1 MTIQPSTSEPGTS
14 SSLSLSLPPTTYAKL
29 LPLDF
34 LAAHL
39 PETRPSGRSPSE
51 FRPTTLHTGSLTHAH
66 GSAVVRIGDTAAV
79 CGVRGEILRASD
91 TNIPDDFPGNAN
103 ERISTLGLL
112 IPNVELSTGCNPA
125 FLPGNA
131 PGSTAQGL
139 LQRLT
144 TLLGIGSLVKFEELC
159 IYEDQRELIA
169 SDDEMRD
176 ETEKRE
182 VKAYFA
188 LYIDILFL
196 SLSGSAFD
204 TAWMAVLAAL
214 KDTKLPAAHWDRGS
228 EGVLCDPRPENY
240 RKFRIQRFPVALSWA
255 VFSETKGK
263 QSVVL
268 VDADDF
274 EESCCDEGGLI
285 VMDVDQTAGQES
297 LLRIEKYGGGVVNVA
312 EMKTILGVAR
322 KRWKEWHALLKDS

>member
-1 MTIQPSTSEPGTS
+1 MTIQLSSSESGTS
-14 SSLSLSLPPTTYAKL
+14 PSLSLSLPPSTYAKL
-29 LPLDF
+29 LPLSF

-51 FRPTTLHTGSLTHAH
+51 FRQTTLHTGSLTHAH
-66 GSAVVRIGDTAAV
+66 GSAVVRIGDTAVV

-91 TNIPDDFPGNAN
+91 TNIPDDFSGDDS

-139 LQRLT
+139 LQRLI
-144 TLLGIGSLVKFEELC
+144 TLLKVGSVVGFEELC
-159 IYEDQRELIA
+159 IYEDRSELIA
-169 SDDEMRD
+169 SDDKMQD
-176 ETEKRE
+176 EPEKRE
-182 VKAYFA
+182 VRAYFT

-204 TAWMAVLAAL
+204 TAWMALLAAL
-214 KDTKLPAAHWDRGS
+214 KDTKLPTARWDRDS
-228 EGVLCDPRPENY
+228 EGALCDPRPENY
-240 RKFRIQRFPVALSWA
+240 KKLRVQRFPVALSWA
-255 VFSETKGK
+255 VFSETKSK
-263 QSVVL
+263 LNVVL

-285 VMDVDQTAGQES
+285 VMDIDQTTGQEL
-297 LLRIEKYGGGVVNVA
+297 LLRVEKYGGGVVAIA
-312 EMKTILGVAR
+312 EMKTILSIAS
-322 KRWKEWHALLKDS
+322 KRWKEWDALLKGR